1 MRHRLHRKPAR
12 TTCVRWGTDGEIA
25 LSAIERFLGDSPLRV
40 FLKLLVLSFIVGIV
54 MAAFDWTPWDI
65 YVGVRNFILRI
76 WNMGFAALGRFGEYI
91 LIGAVVVIPFFVI
104 LRILSYRR

>member
-1 MRHRLHRKPAR
+1 
-12 TTCVRWGTDGEIA
+12 

-54 MAAFDWTPWDI
+54 MAAFDWTPWDL
-65 YVGVRNFILRI
+65 YLGVRNFVLRV

-91 LIGAVVVIPFFVI
+91 LIGAAVVIPIFIVV
-104 LRILSYRR
+104 RILSYRR

>member
-1 MRHRLHRKPAR
+1 M
-12 TTCVRWGTDGEIA
+12 
-25 LSAIERFLGDSPLRV
+25 SAIERFLGDSPLRV
-40 FLKLLVLSFIVGIV
+40 LLKLLVLSFIVGIV

-65 YVGVRNFILRI
+65 YHGARDFVLRI

-91 LIGAVVVIPFFVI
+91 LIGAGVVVPVFII

>member
-1 MRHRLHRKPAR
+1 MS
-12 TTCVRWGTDGEIA
+12 A
-25 LSAIERFLGDSPLRV
+25 LDRFLGDSPLRV

-54 MAAFDWTPWDI
+54 MAAFNWTPWDL
-65 YVGVRNFILRI
+65 YFGVRDFLLRI

-91 LIGAVVVIPFFVI
+91 LIGAVVVIPVFLI